1 MTKVIQQKVNNG
13 TGFWSWISFPHQA
26 MMFCPFRYIP
36 HIVNLS
42 LCVNLSPGL
51 GVSEIGIGKHSEAG
65 REGGD
70 LAKPIIECLLEVRK
84 PAVVIHVALLR
95 SVNAQQWVM
104 GYVLSLPQNY
114 PRKRI

>member
-1 MTKVIQQKVNNG
+1 M
-13 TGFWSWISFPHQA
+13 
-26 MMFCPFRYIP
+26 
-36 HIVNLS
+36 
-42 LCVNLSPGL
+42 

-95 SVNAQQWVM
+95 IVNAQQWVAD
-104 GYVLSLPQNY
+104 VLSLP
-114 PRKRI
+114 PKVTLKRI

>member
-1 MTKVIQQKVNNG
+1 MP
-13 TGFWSWISFPHQA
+13 PHN
-26 MMFCPFRYIP
+26 FCHPG
-36 HIVNLS
+36 
-42 LCVNLSPGL
+42 VNLSPGL

-114 PRKRI
+114 PKENMNLCLKI